1 MDTTISLGPLL
12 IPGTVFII
20 AGALLAGRLVLRKYA
35 AEDADTVRWI
45 VDRSTTA
52 LVVAF
57 LLWKLWPLTTWW
69 EEIAEDPVILLRLP
83 GGPAGVLVG
92 TIAGVA
98 VLVPG
103 LIRSSERRLPFGAG
117 LLGAVVG
124 GALTIAILGAVGD
137 GSPRNVSESGADL
150 SVELFGPENH
160 EGESGSEAGPARTAA
175 LLSETR
181 PTVITFWA
189 TWCGPCRAEL
199 PVKKRFYE
207 EHASRT
213 DRSAEFVAVNMTN
226 TESSTAAVARYLEEH
241 AIGYPVG
248 LDRNGVLADRF
259 SVRGTPTTIVVA
271 PNGTILDRWTGPSS
285 LQRLVRSIR

>member
-124 GALTIAILGAVGD
+124 GAL
-137 GSPRNVSESGADL
+137 
-150 SVELFGPENH
+150 
-160 EGESGSEAGPARTAA
+160 
-175 LLSETR
+175 
-181 PTVITFWA
+181 
-189 TWCGPCRAEL
+189 
-199 PVKKRFYE
+199 
-207 EHASRT
+207 
-213 DRSAEFVAVNMTN
+213 
-226 TESSTAAVARYLEEH
+226 
-241 AIGYPVG
+241 
-248 LDRNGVLADRF
+248 
-259 SVRGTPTTIVVA
+259 
-271 PNGTILDRWTGPSS
+271 
-285 LQRLVRSIR
+285 